1 MKKAALTDAIA
12 EAQRFLDRARLCDK
26 SSKAYEKQRP
36 DTAHFRHID
45 LDLATHTAAVR
56 RSSMDLTRALSALR
70 K

>member
-36 DTAHFRHID
+36 DTAHFKHID
-45 LDLATHTAAVR
+45 LDLATPMAAVR